1 MKKIKEHKE
10 NSSVKKEDK
19 EFIMLCPFL
28 QCMDC
33 PSIGDF
39 HPAWMDEL
47 EPKEEGK
54 IRIMTVK
61 DFSPKA
67 VKVLFPN

>member
-1 MKKIKEHKE
+1 MKR
-10 NSSVKKEDK
+10 NVNYLDT
-19 EFIMLCPFL
+19 
-28 QCMDC
+28 C
-33 PSIGDF
+33 PSIGDI
-39 HPAWMDEL
+39 HPAWIDEL